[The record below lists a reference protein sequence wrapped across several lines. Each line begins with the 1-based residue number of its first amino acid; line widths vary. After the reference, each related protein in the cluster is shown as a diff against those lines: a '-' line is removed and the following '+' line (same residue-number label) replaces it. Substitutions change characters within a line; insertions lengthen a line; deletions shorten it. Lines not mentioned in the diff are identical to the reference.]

1 MTAIFK
7 FVYAMTFFISLFLA
21 LVHVDAFGGLCV
33 TDAACPQLFCSPKTA
48 KCIFFDCHC
57 V

>member
-21 LVHVDAFGGLCV
+21 LVHVDGARFGIKDEFKEAINNYAIYNMTCLKR
-33 TDAACPQLFCSPKTA
+33 FKN
-48 KCIFFDCHC
+48 
-57 V
+57 